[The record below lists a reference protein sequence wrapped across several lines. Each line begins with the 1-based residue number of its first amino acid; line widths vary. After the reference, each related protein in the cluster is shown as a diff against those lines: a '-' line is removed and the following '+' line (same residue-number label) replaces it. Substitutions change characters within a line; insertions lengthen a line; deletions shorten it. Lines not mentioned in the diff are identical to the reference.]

1 LGEAAAPAAVLLPPV
16 PVTAAPF
23 IGRAAH
29 LAALQ
34 DAFGATREGRPVT
47 VFVQGRS
54 GTGKSLLVQHFLD
67 DLLRRGEAVVLA
79 GKCYERESVPYKALD
94 GLVDTLSRH
103 LRGLPR
109 DEAAALLPREVSLLA
124 EVFPVLGRVESV
136 AEVPVVRM
144 VDADQARRRAFAAL
158 RELLARLGRR
168 QPLILFIDDLQ
179 WGDEDSAAQL
189 AALLRPPN
197 PPVLLLVASYRSEEA
212 ATSPCLRE
220 LLFAERPSEP
230 GADRRH
236 VTVEPLTDA
245 EAKQLV
251 RTLLGAEPP
260 PLQAEAIARE
270 SAGNP
275 FFVQVLVH
283 RLMAGLANTAREAG
297 AGGPTLDQFLWEQ
310 FQALPEDA
318 RRLLEVVAVSG
329 QPLPQTEACQAAG
342 LGKPEPKVLG
352 VLRANRLLRGAG
364 PTALEEVETY
374 HDRIREAILARLPS
388 STRQGHHLRLAETF
402 ERSAQSGEAAGGND
416 RAGEQRDPVGR
427 RSFDLAY
434 HFDAAGDS
442 RRALPYAL
450 AAAEQA
456 RSQHALRIAE
466 QQYRIAE
473 RGAEDRN
480 ARCRVAEGLGDV
492 LMLLGQYEETRQHF
506 QAARSL
512 AEGQLAQAQLE
523 GKLGEL
529 AFKQGDSGQAVESFK
544 RALRLL
550 GKRVPDRP
558 ALFVPLLLWEV
569 LVQVLHTYWPR
580 SFLARRP
587 LADAESDLM
596 AVRLHG
602 RLAQAYWFLRGRIPC
617 LWSHLRAFNL
627 AECYPPTLQLAEV
640 YSDHAPV
647 MTLLPNFPRGV
658 AYSEKALAIRVALG
672 DHMGRGQSLQFY
684 GMLLHAASQFP
695 ACVAKCNEAIQLL
708 DQTGDPWRL
717 NCTRFSLAGGLYR
730 LGDLRGA
737 ILEARRLHENA
748 RAIGDGLFAGVS
760 LCVWAKASGGKVPA
774 QVIRAELDRPSNDPQ
789 RQAQV
794 MHAEAMRLLDQG
806 CPGDGAEVLEQ
817 AQRLVQ
823 KARIRNGYVSPL
835 LPWLATMLRLEAE
848 KTGNDPSRRKT
859 LLRRA
864 GAAARRGLRLARTF
878 QNDLPHALRENALL
892 AALWGRP
899 GRARRFLDES
909 LAVAQRQGARYEYAQ
924 TRLARAQT
932 GQRFG
937 WPEAAADVVAARQA
951 LDTIEATRK
960 EGSEAPF

>member
-1 LGEAAAPAAVLLPPV
+1 
-16 PVTAAPF
+16 
-23 IGRAAH
+23 
-29 LAALQ
+29 
-34 DAFGATREGRPVT
+34 
-47 VFVQGRS
+47 
-54 GTGKSLLVQHFLD
+54 
-67 DLLRRGEAVVLA
+67 
-79 GKCYERESVPYKALD
+79 
-94 GLVDTLSRH
+94 
-103 LRGLPR
+103 
-109 DEAAALLPREVSLLA
+109 
-124 EVFPVLGRVESV
+124 VLGHVEAV
-136 AEVPVVRM
+136 AEVPAVRM
-144 VDADQARRRAFAAL
+144 RDAHEARRRAFAAL

-168 QPLILFIDDLQ
+168 RPLVLFIDDLQ

-189 AALLRPPN
+189 AALLRPPD

-220 LLFAERPSEP
+220 LLAERQSEP

-236 VTVEPLTDA
+236 VTVEPLPDS
-245 EAKQLV
+245 EAKQLA
-251 RTLLGAEPP
+251 RTLLGAKLPP
-260 PLQAEAIARE
+260 SQAEAIARE

-283 RLMAGLANTAREAG
+283 RQMAGLASRREVG
-297 AGGPTLDQFLWEQ
+297 AGGLTLDQFLWEQ

-374 HDRIREAILARLPS
+374 HDRIREAILAHLPS
-388 STRQGHHLRLAETF
+388 ATRQGHHLRLAETL
-402 ERSAQSGEAAGGND
+402 ERSAQSGDSAAGND
-416 RAGEQRDPVGR
+416 RAAEQRYPVGR

-473 RGAEDRN
+473 RGAEDRG

-512 AEGQLAQAQLE
+512 VEAKIAQAQLE

-529 AFKQGDSGQAVESFK
+529 AFKQGDSSQAVESFK

-550 GKRVPDRP
+550 GKRVPDRR
-558 ALFVPLLLWEV
+558 AFFVPLLLWEV
-569 LVQVLHTYWPR
+569 LVQVLHTYWPGR
-580 SFLARRP
+580 FLARRL
-587 LADAESDLM
+587 LAGAESDLM

-647 MTLLPNFPRGV
+647 MTLLPNFPRGI
-658 AYSEKALAIRVALG
+658 AYSEKALAIRAALG

-695 ACVAKCNEAIQLL
+695 ACVAKCSEAIQLL

-717 NCTRFSLAGGLYR
+717 NCARFSLAGGLYR

-737 ILEARRLHENA
+737 AVEACRVHENA

-760 LCVWAKASGGKVPA
+760 LCVWAKASGGKVPE
-774 QVIRAELDRPSNDPQ
+774 VIIRAELDRPSNDPQ

-806 CPGDGAEVLEQ
+806 SAGDAAEVLEQ

-823 KARIRNGYVSPL
+823 QAGIRNGYVSPL
-835 LPWLATMLRLEAE
+835 LPWLATMLRLEEE
-848 KTGNDPSRRKT
+848 KTGNDPGRRKA

-864 GAAARRGLRLARTF
+864 AAAARRGLRLARTF

-892 AALWGRP
+892 AALGGRT
-899 GRARRFLDES
+899 GHARKFLDES

-924 TRLARAQT
+924 TRLALAQA

-937 WPEAAADVVAARQA
+937 WPEAAADMAAARQV
-951 LDTIEATRK
+951 LDAIEATRSTC
-960 EGSEAPF
+960 EASVDWGSW